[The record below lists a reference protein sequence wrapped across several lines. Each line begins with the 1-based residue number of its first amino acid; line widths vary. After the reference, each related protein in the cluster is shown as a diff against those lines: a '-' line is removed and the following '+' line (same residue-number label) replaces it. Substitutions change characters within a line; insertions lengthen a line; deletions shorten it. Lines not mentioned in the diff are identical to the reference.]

1 MFCPKCGK
9 ANNDFARQ
17 CTSCSAELYSRVN
30 EVSADVGD
38 DATERFEAFVGPKNQ
53 TWYVSRFLQMDSGD
67 SRMGWHW
74 PAFFITFY
82 WLLYR
87 KMWLYALLYL
97 VAPFILAIPIGAIV
111 AAATSTPE
119 SGAMLSGLI
128 WFGGYWL
135 LPPMFATSIYYKHCN
150 AKIDAVSS
158 STPSK
163 ARQLAALA
171 QKGGTS
177 MVVSVVVGVLIFIF
191 IFGVAAAIAVPAYQ
205 GYVTKAKLAQAE
217 SVGKVAAE
225 SVAAYFYEH
234 QQIPETLADTS
245 FSVPLPDHV
254 REVSVDA
261 QDGSVRITMQNTDH
275 RVNGK
280 TIVLSPSL
288 DADKNIRWSCT
299 SPEIEDGLLPQ
310 HCQGSAK
317 Q

>member
-1 MFCPKCGK
+1 MFCPNCGK

-17 CTSCSAELYSRVN
+17 CTACGAELHTRFAEAPVP
-30 EVSADVGD
+30 EGD
-38 DATERFEAFVGPKNQ
+38 QTTGRFEAFVGPKNQ
-53 TWYVSRFLQMDSGD
+53 SWYVSRFLQIDSGD
-67 SRMGWHW
+67 SRLGWHW
-74 PAFFITFY
+74 PAFFVTFY

-97 VAPFILAIPIGAIV
+97 IAPFVLAIPIGAIV
-111 AAATSTPE
+111 AAATNTPE

-135 LPPMFATSIYYKHCN
+135 LPPMFATSLYYKHCN

-158 STPSK
+158 TCPSK

-177 MVVSVVVGVLIFIF
+177 SLALVIGIFVFIFMVGVI
-191 IFGVAAAIAVPAYQ
+191 AAIAVPAYQ
-205 GYVTKAKLAQAE
+205 QYATKAQLVQAE
-217 SVGKVAAE
+217 AVGKVASE

-234 QQIPETLADTS
+234 QEIPETLEDAG
-245 FSVPLPDHV
+245 FSVPLPNGV
-254 REVSVDA
+254 REMTVDR
-261 QDGSVRITMQNTDH
+261 QEGSITITLESQNRMVD
-275 RVNGK
+275 GK

-288 DADKNIRWSCT
+288 DADKNVRWSCT
-299 SPEIEDGLLPQ
+299 SPEIEDSLLPQ
-310 HCQGSAK
+310 HCQGASK